1 MESAARTRFVRISAQ
16 KARLVVNLIRGRS
29 VEEALNVLDYT
40 PKKAAGIIAKTLRS
54 AVANAEDQQNVDVDD
69 LYVKRAFVDEGPT
82 QRRIRPRAHGRATP
96 ILKRSSHITV
106 IVDEKATGE
115 S

>member
-1 MESAARTRFVRISAQ
+1 MEATAKTRFVRISAQ
-16 KARLVVNLIRGRS
+16 KARLVADMIRGRK
-29 VEEALNVLDYT
+29 VGDALNVLDYT
-40 PKKAAGIIAKTLRS
+40 PKKAARIIAKTLRS

-82 QRRIRPRAHGRATP
+82 QRRILPRAHGRATR

-106 IVDEKATGE
+106 IVDEKAASE

>member
-1 MESAARTRFVRISAQ
+1 MESAAKTRFVRISAQ